1 MRAFSPTGQEIVATA
16 NLVPGNAWCTVL
28 GRKPDGT
35 LEIEYGDETKMC
47 WDGQH
52 VSKDERGRDLFVA
65 ADGTEWPEDCI
76 SLEGEALRP
85 KPAADAAPSVVP
97 SPLTEQEN
105 QHLLMAVEASLR
117 NARAVADGA
126 WIPRWAALAD
136 RLKSAASPAAPSPAA
151 LEVLRGIRADNPE
164 FETGAMVDH
173 ADVTARLG
181 RRWGDICRVL
191 DSSPVA
197 PRLHV
202 AVILEGGICQTVV
215 SGNAAL
221 IGLAYDV
228 IDYDTEGADET
239 GEVMQ
244 EGGAFADACISG
256 GIIEPASI
264 RVVTDEDYENAA
276 IAAGWQHGGDFDGFW
291 YDGNRFESWKAAAS
305 ADEDCPTYGTA
316 REVCDAE
323 EIHPFPEMVIGQD
336 RRACSEG
343 WGLFSDGET
352 GGKLEIQADSESSIF
367 VRNGMHYDD
376 EAEAFVKAK
385 AAEGSPY
392 HIAAL
397 ARVGQPG

>member
-1 MRAFSPTGQEIVATA
+1 MSEIFIEVEDDNAAVRCDNCTWRGVASDLDMVADVQERISAGYEVPAGQCPDCAALAYLVERPQHSPFKAEAIPAAPSWESVAEVHRDAMRVDMTTD
-16 NLVPGNAWCTVL
+16 
-28 GRKPDGT
+28 DGT
-35 LEIEYGDETKMC
+35 
-47 WDGQH
+47 H
-52 VSKDERGRDLFVA
+52 N
-65 ADGTEWPEDCI
+65 
-76 SLEGEALRP
+76 EALAR
-85 KPAADAAPSVVP
+85 AADAVASAIKAYASLLSPGAVAPSV
-97 SPLTEQEN
+97 
-105 QHLLMAVEASLR
+105 
-117 NARAVADGA
+117 
-126 WIPRWAALAD
+126 
-136 RLKSAASPAAPSPAA
+136 APSPAA

-164 FETGAMVDH
+164 FEAGGMVDH

-202 AVILEGGICQTVV
+202 AVILEGGLCQTVV
-215 SGNAAL
+215 SDNPAL

-239 GEVMQ
+239 GEVLQ

-291 YDGNRFESWKAAAS
+291 YDAKRFESWKAAAS
-305 ADEDCPTYGTA
+305 ADEDCPTYATV

-323 EIHPFPEMVIGQD
+323 GIHPFPEVGAGQD
-336 RRACSEG
+336 HRSNSEG
-343 WGLFSDGET
+343 WGLFSNGET

-376 EAEAFVKAK
+376 EAEAFVKARV
-385 AAEGSPY
+385 AEGSAY